1 MEAKYHI
8 ITDLQCRVL
17 HFGKEIAIA
26 SPNED
31 CLINLLKGRHLLSFV
46 STENELDKYSI
57 TFEVPDNDIEDFIDI
72 SLSSYRDERV
82 AREEELKREEQQ
94 RRIEEARTQAIIR
107 KKQEEEDIK
116 KRQFELECERKRQE
130 REDEKN
136 LFRKEIQPLI
146 DYLKA
151 LRQDNKSDY
160 PYPLE
165 KGSSEKYGFRK
176 GNTWLQ
182 DPIYYSASSFH
193 YGIALVSENAFDSQY
208 IDQNFNPIL
217 KIPRDCIATD
227 FSLGVG
233 IIIQK
238 SGTAYSSKVMSF
250 IDNKGALLFE
260 HSLNTILR
268 ISQYDFFPLEL
279 SLANTF
285 IKDRDPRF
293 SYNKYH
299 FTAVLKSN
307 RERRVTLDFT
317 NQTYEMA
324 VELSKKLHESIDSF
338 FSQQHYIED
347 RMRIEQFVKDHPSA
361 PVSDLLKK
369 MGFGPPF

>member
-107 KKQEEEDIK
+107 KKQKEEEYK
-116 KRQFELECERKRQE
+116 KRQFELERERKRQE
-130 REDEKN
+130 REEEKN
-136 LFRKEIQPLI
+136 KYRDEIQPLI
-146 DYLKA
+146 DYLRT
-151 LRQDNKSDY
+151 LRQDNEWDY
-160 PYPLE
+160 PNPWQE
-165 KGSSEKYGFRK
+165 GDGKYGFKR
-176 GNTWLQ
+176 GRTWLQ

-193 YGIALVSENAFDSQY
+193 YGIALVSENGFDSQY
-208 IDQNFNPIL
+208 IDQNLNSIL
-217 KIPRDCIATD
+217 TIPRDRIATD

-250 IDNKGALLFE
+250 IDNKGKKLFE
-260 HSLNTILR
+260 QSLKTVLIIN
-268 ISQYDFFPLEL
+268 QYDYFPLEL
-279 SLANTF
+279 SLVNTS
-285 IKDRDPRF
+285 IRDRDPNL

-307 RERRVTLDFT
+307 KERRVSLDFT

-324 VELSKKLHESIDSF
+324 VESSKRLRESIDNFQNF
-338 FSQQHYIED
+338 FATACEIED
-347 RMRIEQFVKDHPSA
+347 RLP
-361 PVSDLLKK
+361 
-369 MGFGPPF
+369 